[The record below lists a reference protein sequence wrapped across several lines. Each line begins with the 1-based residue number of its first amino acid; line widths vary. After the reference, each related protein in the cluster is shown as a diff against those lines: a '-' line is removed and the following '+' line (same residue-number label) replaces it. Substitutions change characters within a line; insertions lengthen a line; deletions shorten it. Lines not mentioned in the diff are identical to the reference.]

1 MATRALLAVVTASP
15 PRMIQIKASTF
26 SSSLKFQRHI
36 TTIARSFSS
45 DTNPSVLQPPDVSRL
60 AETARISLTPS
71 EIEECGAKIRQVID
85 WFGQLQQVDVSSVEP
100 AIRAEMEGGN
110 LREDAPETF
119 ENRESI
125 RASIPSFDEVYLKV
139 PKVLNKE

>member
-36 TTIARSFSS
+36 TTLARSFSS

>member
-1 MATRALLAVVTASP
+1 
-15 PRMIQIKASTF
+15 MIQIKVSTF
-26 SSSLKFQRHI
+26 SSSSSLSFQRHSRR
-36 TTIARSFSS
+36 IARCFSS

-71 EIEECGAKIRQVID
+71 EIEECGAKIRQVIH
-85 WFGQLQQVDVSSVEP
+85 WFGQLQQVDVSCVEP

-119 ENRESI
+119 ENRDSI